1 MSWDVEDSKKQ
12 HEDRVQAA
20 SEGSSQSDD
29 AGGRTDQHA
38 SLQDALEQAMPVQVE
53 VGDIVKGIVAGV
65 DSQWVSVDI
74 GSKDEGIVPISEFPS
89 ADELPAVDDEIEV
102 AVVRI
107 DEEKGQVRLS
117 KRRADWERVWNR
129 LAEAAENQQVVEA
142 LVTERVKGGLRVD
155 VGVPGFVPG
164 SQVASRNLRNLE
176 RYVGQSL
183 RLRVL
188 EVDRKSKKVILSH
201 RAVVEEEREK
211 RRQETLGRLQEGVE
225 CEGKVRSL
233 TNYGA
238 FIDLGGVDGLLH
250 VSEMA
255 WTRVKHPSE
264 VVSVGDTVR
273 VVVLEVDPETDRISL
288 SRCRI
293 LPDPWKEVGRKLH
306 VGDTVK
312 VRISRVVRTGAF
324 AQLIEHDIEGFI
336 PIGEMS
342 SKRIAEASDVV
353 RAGQELELKITEMR
367 PNARRM
373 TLSLVAAEQDRERA
387 EYREYMAGQET
398 ARVTL
403 GDQFGD
409 ILKQAAVAAA
419 PEAPAVA
426 EQPASVPEDA
436 SAGQTEASSDTVA
449 EPPSQAEQAKPEPAH
464 SAADDT
470 EASPA
475 TVAEASGGELE
486 AAQAD
491 GEKEQTVST
500 VEENG
505 SQSEN

>member
-1 MSWDVEDSKKQ
+1 M
-12 HEDRVQAA
+12 
-20 SEGSSQSDD
+20 
-29 AGGRTDQHA
+29 
-38 SLQDALEQAMPVQVE
+38 
-53 VGDIVKGIVAGV
+53 
-65 DSQWVSVDI
+65 
-74 GSKDEGIVPISEFPS
+74 
-89 ADELPAVDDEIEV
+89 
-102 AVVRI
+102 
-107 DEEKGQVRLS
+107 
-117 KRRADWERVWNR
+117 
-129 LAEAAENQQVVEA
+129 VEA
-142 LVTERVKGGLRVD
+142 
-155 VGVPGFVPG
+155 
-164 SQVASRNLRNLE
+164 
-176 RYVGQSL
+176 
-183 RLRVL
+183 
-188 EVDRKSKKVILSH
+188 
-201 RAVVEEEREK
+201 EREK

-342 SKRIAEASDVV
+342 SKRIAEASEVV

-367 PNARRM
+367 PKARRM

-409 ILKQAAVAAA
+409 ILKQAAVAAD
-419 PEAPAVA
+419 PEVPAVA
-426 EQPASVPEDA
+426 EQPASVPEDT
-436 SAGQTEASSDTVA
+436 STDQTEQS
-449 EPPSQAEQAKPEPAH
+449 KPEPAD

-470 EASPA
+470 ETSPE
-475 TVAEASGGELE
+475 TVAEASGSESE

-491 GEKEQTVST
+491 GG
-500 VEENG
+500 EE
-505 SQSEN
+505 